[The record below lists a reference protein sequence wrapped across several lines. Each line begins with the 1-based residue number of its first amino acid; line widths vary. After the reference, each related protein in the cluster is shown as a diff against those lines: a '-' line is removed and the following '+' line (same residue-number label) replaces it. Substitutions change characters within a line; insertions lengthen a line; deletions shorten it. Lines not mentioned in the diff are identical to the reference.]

1 MTGDNIREGFL
12 RYFEEKGHKIMPSSS
27 LVPHGDPTLLLTS
40 AGMVQFKPYFLGE
53 KPPATRMASCQKCF
67 RVTDIDSVGD
77 TKHLTFFEMLGNF
90 SIGDY
95 FKEGAIDFAWEY
107 VIERLLLPKER
118 IWITVYQD
126 DDEAFEI
133 WNKKIGVPAE
143 RIVRC
148 GEKENFWGPAGDS
161 GPCGPC
167 SELHYDFGK
176 DAGCGRAD
184 CSPACSC
191 ERFSEIWNLVFVQYN
206 QDKSGKRTPLVK
218 GHIDTGMGL
227 ERVTVIKQNRK
238 SVYDTDLFTPLLDAI
253 SELSG
258 IKYGSDSSADNN
270 MRVVAEHGRATAFLI
285 ADGVLPG
292 NEKRSY
298 VVRRLMRR
306 AIFFGKK
313 LNASKS
319 FLAEVAKI
327 TIEKMKHEYPELGLK
342 KDFILKIIDTEE
354 ARFNETLTTGLEMLD
369 DEIIQS
375 LQDSIDLAQQ
385 AQKEFEKIEINP
397 ELYKASQEI
406 GNAIKNIQKALNTSV
421 TAEVFKDSID
431 KLKGIDEYMKNI
443 QIEPDVLNALNYIN
457 EKINNAT
464 KISGKKAFKLY
475 DTYGF
480 PVDLTQEVASKQGF
494 TVDMAGFEAEMEKQR
509 EKAKSA
515 NRFKKSLSLGMD
527 AEVINGCGAS
537 IFTGYEN
544 LAGKSV
550 ISGLLYKNKNVNEV
564 AEGQEAAVML
574 DKTPFYAEKGGQV
587 GDTGEI
593 NGFGGKFIIKD
604 TVQISDKIVAH
615 KGYVAQGVFKT
626 GDEVTAQ
633 VDIERRLDI
642 ARNHTATHLL
652 QYALRKVL
660 GEHVQQRGSLVSP
673 DRLRFDFSH
682 MSAMTDDEIEK
693 VQSIV
698 NYEIRRNHSV
708 CPVTMPYKQA
718 VKEGAIALF
727 DEKYGDEVRVLKI
740 GSPLISAELCGGT
753 HVSTTGEIG
762 FFRIIS
768 ESSIGGGI
776 RRIEA
781 VTGRGAEQAVKNDI
795 INLKNE
801 ILAVQAEL
809 DRERRQIVALQRG
822 QAKQQAD
829 ILLEKV
835 DMVNGI
841 KLLVSRIEA
850 ADNDMMRD
858 MADILRSKLGSGIVV
873 LGAVL
878 DDKPSFIVAVTPDL
892 VKKGYQ
898 AGKLVKHI
906 SSVAGGGGGG
916 KPDMAQ
922 GGGRDIDKLEE
933 AINSVKGIL

>member
-1 MTGDNIREGFL
+1 
-12 RYFEEKGHKIMPSSS
+12 MPSAS

-107 VIERLLLPKER
+107 VIERLQLPKER

-167 SELHYDFGK
+167 SELHYDFGE

-227 ERVTVIKQNRK
+227 ERVTVIKQNKK
-238 SVYDTDLFTPLLDAI
+238 SVYDTDLFAPLLDTI

-258 IKYGSDSSADNN
+258 IRYGSDNFSDNN
-270 MRVVAEHGRATAFLI
+270 MRVVAEHGRATTFLI

-292 NEKRSY
+292 NEKQSY
-298 VVRRLMRR
+298 VLRRLMRR
-306 AIFFGKK
+306 AVFFGEK
-313 LNASKS
+313 LVAGKS
-319 FLAEVAKI
+319 FLTEIAKV
-327 TIEKMKHEYPELGLK
+327 TIEKMKHEYPELGQK
-342 KDFILKIIDTEE
+342 KKFILKVIQEEE
-354 ARFNETLTTGLEMLD
+354 ARFRDTLKTGTQLLEGIM
-369 DEIIQS
+369 
-375 LQDSIDLAQQ
+375 
-385 AQKEFEKIEINP
+385 
-397 ELYKASQEI
+397 
-406 GNAIKNIQKALNTSV
+406 
-421 TAEVFKDSID
+421 AEVSV
-431 KLKGIDEYMKNI
+431 KGKKE
-443 QIEPDVLNALNYIN
+443 V
-457 EKINNAT
+457 
-464 KISGKKAFKLY
+464 SGKQAFKLY

-480 PVDLTQEVASKQGF
+480 PIDLTQEVAAKQGF
-494 TVDMAGFEAEMEKQR
+494 IVDMAGFEAEMEKQR

-527 AEVINGCGAS
+527 TEVINGCTAS

-544 LAGKSV
+544 LTGKSL
-550 ISGLLYKNKNVNEV
+550 ISGLLYENKNVTEV
-564 AEGQEAAVML
+564 AEGQEAAIIL

-587 GDTGEI
+587 GDTGVI
-593 NGFGGKFIIKD
+593 SGSDGKFIVKD
-604 TVQISDKIVAH
+604 TVQISDKIMAH
-615 KGYVAQGVFKT
+615 KGYVEQGVFKT
-626 GDEVTAQ
+626 GDEVTAE
-633 VDIERRLDI
+633 VDTERRLDI

-753 HVSTTGEIG
+753 HVSATGEIG
-762 FFRIIS
+762 FFQIVS

-781 VTGRGAEQAVKNDI
+781 VTGRGAEQAIKNDI

-801 ILAVQAEL
+801 ILAVQSEL
-809 DRERRQIVALQRG
+809 DRERRQIIALQRG
-822 QAKQQAD
+822 QAKQHAD
-829 ILLEKV
+829 SLLDKV
-835 DMVNGI
+835 ETVNGV

-873 LGAVL
+873 LGAVM

>member
-1 MTGDNIREGFL
+1 MTGDNIRESFL
-12 RYFEEKGHKIMPSSS
+12 RYFEEKGHKIMPSAS

-107 VIERLLLPKER
+107 VIERLQLPKER

-167 SELHYDFGK
+167 SELHYDFGE

-227 ERVTVIKQNRK
+227 ERVTVIKQNKK
-238 SVYDTDLFTPLLDAI
+238 SVYDTDLFAPLLDTI

-258 IKYGSDSSADNN
+258 IRYGSDNFSDNN
-270 MRVVAEHGRATAFLI
+270 MRVVAEHGRATTFLI

-292 NEKRSY
+292 NEKQSY
-298 VVRRLMRR
+298 VLRRLMRR
-306 AIFFGKK
+306 AVFFGEK
-313 LNASKS
+313 LVAGKS
-319 FLAEVAKI
+319 FLTEIAKV
-327 TIEKMKHEYPELGLK
+327 TIEKMKHEYPELGQK
-342 KDFILKIIDTEE
+342 KKFILKVIQEEE
-354 ARFNETLTTGLEMLD
+354 ARFRDTLKTGTQLLEGIM
-369 DEIIQS
+369 
-375 LQDSIDLAQQ
+375 
-385 AQKEFEKIEINP
+385 
-397 ELYKASQEI
+397 
-406 GNAIKNIQKALNTSV
+406 
-421 TAEVFKDSID
+421 AEVSV
-431 KLKGIDEYMKNI
+431 KGKKE
-443 QIEPDVLNALNYIN
+443 V
-457 EKINNAT
+457 
-464 KISGKKAFKLY
+464 SGKQAFKLY

-480 PVDLTQEVASKQGF
+480 PIDLTQEVAAKQGF

-527 AEVINGCGAS
+527 TEVINGCTAS

-544 LAGKSV
+544 LTGKSL
-550 ISGLLYKNKNVNEV
+550 ISGLLYENKNVTEV
-564 AEGQEAAVML
+564 AEGQEAAIIL

-587 GDTGEI
+587 GDTGVI
-593 NGFGGKFIIKD
+593 SGSDGKFIVKD
-604 TVQISDKIVAH
+604 TVQISDKIMAH
-615 KGYVAQGVFKT
+615 KGYVEQGVFKT
-626 GDEVTAQ
+626 GDEVTAE
-633 VDIERRLDI
+633 VDTERRLDI

-753 HVSTTGEIG
+753 HVSATGEIG
-762 FFRIIS
+762 FFQIVS

-781 VTGRGAEQAVKNDI
+781 VTGRGAEQAIKNDI

-801 ILAVQAEL
+801 ILAVHSEL
-809 DRERRQIVALQRG
+809 DRERRQIIALQRG
-822 QAKQQAD
+822 QAKQHAD
-829 ILLEKV
+829 SLLDKV
-835 DMVNGI
+835 ETVNGV

-873 LGAVL
+873 LGAVM

>member
-1 MTGDNIREGFL
+1 MSMTGDNIRESFL
-12 RYFEEKGHKIMPSSS
+12 RYFEEKGHKIMPSAS

-107 VIERLLLPKER
+107 VIERLQLPKER

-167 SELHYDFGK
+167 SELHYDFGE

-184 CSPACSC
+184 CSPACPC

-227 ERVTVIKQNRK
+227 ERVTVIKQNKK
-238 SVYDTDLFTPLLDAI
+238 SVYDTDLFAPLLDTI

-258 IKYGSDSSADNN
+258 IRYGSDNFSDNN
-270 MRVVAEHGRATAFLI
+270 MRVVAEHGRATTFLI

-292 NEKRSY
+292 NEKQSY
-298 VVRRLMRR
+298 VLRRLMRR
-306 AIFFGKK
+306 AVFFGEK
-313 LNASKS
+313 LVAGKS
-319 FLAEVAKI
+319 FLTEIAKV
-327 TIEKMKHEYPELGLK
+327 TIEKMKHEYPELGQK
-342 KDFILKIIDTEE
+342 KKFILKVIQEEE
-354 ARFNETLTTGLEMLD
+354 ARFRDTLKTGTQLLEGIM
-369 DEIIQS
+369 
-375 LQDSIDLAQQ
+375 
-385 AQKEFEKIEINP
+385 
-397 ELYKASQEI
+397 
-406 GNAIKNIQKALNTSV
+406 
-421 TAEVFKDSID
+421 AEVSV
-431 KLKGIDEYMKNI
+431 KGKKE
-443 QIEPDVLNALNYIN
+443 V
-457 EKINNAT
+457 
-464 KISGKKAFKLY
+464 SGKQAFKLY

-480 PVDLTQEVASKQGF
+480 PIDLTQEVAAKQGF

-527 AEVINGCGAS
+527 TEVINGCTAS

-544 LAGKSV
+544 LTGKSL
-550 ISGLLYKNKNVNEV
+550 ISGLLYENKNVTEV
-564 AEGQEAAVML
+564 AEGQEAAIIL

-587 GDTGEI
+587 GDTGVI
-593 NGFGGKFIIKD
+593 SGSDGKFIVKD
-604 TVQISDKIVAH
+604 TVQISDKIMAH
-615 KGYVAQGVFKT
+615 KGYVEQGVFKT
-626 GDEVTAQ
+626 GDEVTAE
-633 VDIERRLDI
+633 VDTERRLDI

-753 HVSTTGEIG
+753 HVSATGEIG
-762 FFRIIS
+762 FFQIVS

-781 VTGRGAEQAVKNDI
+781 VTGRGAEQAIKNDI

-801 ILAVQAEL
+801 ILAVQSEL
-809 DRERRQIVALQRG
+809 DRERRQIIALQRG
-822 QAKQQAD
+822 QAKQHAD
-829 ILLEKV
+829 SLLDKV
-835 DMVNGI
+835 ETVNGV

-873 LGAVL
+873 LGAVM

>member
-1 MTGDNIREGFL
+1 
-12 RYFEEKGHKIMPSSS
+12 MPSSS

-53 KPPATRMASCQKCF
+53 KPPATRMTSCQKCF

-107 VIERLLLPKER
+107 VTERLKLPKER
-118 IWITVYQD
+118 IWITVYKD

-167 SELHYDFGK
+167 SELHYDFGE
-176 DAGCGRAD
+176 DVGCRKAD
-184 CSPACSC
+184 CSPACTC

-206 QDKSGKRTPLVK
+206 QDKTGKRVPLVK

-227 ERVTVIKQNRK
+227 ERMTVIMQNRN
-238 SVYDTDLFTPLLDAI
+238 SVYETDLFTPLLDAI

-258 IKYGSDSSADNN
+258 IKYGSDSAIDNN
-270 MRVVAEHGRATAFLI
+270 MRVVAEHGRATTFLI

-292 NEKRSY
+292 NEKQSY
-298 VVRRLMRR
+298 VLRRLMRR
-306 AIFFGKK
+306 AVFFGEK
-313 LNASKS
+313 LVAGKS
-319 FLAEVAKI
+319 FLEEVAKV
-327 TIEKMKHEYPELGLK
+327 TIEKMKHEYPELGQK
-342 KDFILKIIDTEE
+342 KKFILKVIQEEE
-354 ARFNETLTTGLEMLD
+354 ARFRDTLKTGTQMLEGMMG
-369 DEIIQS
+369 
-375 LQDSIDLAQQ
+375 
-385 AQKEFEKIEINP
+385 
-397 ELYKASQEI
+397 ELSGE
-406 GNAIKNIQKALNTSV
+406 
-421 TAEVFKDSID
+421 
-431 KLKGIDEYMKNI
+431 
-443 QIEPDVLNALNYIN
+443 
-457 EKINNAT
+457 
-464 KISGKKAFKLY
+464 GKKEITGEQAFKLY
-475 DTYGF
+475 DTFGF

-515 NRFKKSLSLGMD
+515 NRFKKSLSLAAD
-527 AEVINGCGAS
+527 VEVINGYGTCV
-537 IFTGYEN
+537 FTGYEK
-544 LAGKSV
+544 LADKSV
-550 ISGLLYKNKNVNEV
+550 ISGLLAENRNVDEITK
-564 AEGQEAAVML
+564 GQEAAIML

-593 NGFGGKFIIKD
+593 VGSIGKFLVKD
-604 TVQISDKIVAH
+604 TVKISDKIVAH
-615 KGYVAQGVFKT
+615 KGYVVQGFFKA
-626 GDEVTAQ
+626 GEEVIAE
-633 VDIERRLDI
+633 VDVERRLDI

-660 GEHVQQRGSLVSP
+660 GEHVQQRGSLVTP

-682 MSAMTDDEIEK
+682 MSAMTEEEIEK

-698 NYEIRRNHSV
+698 NIEIRRNHCV

-740 GSPLISAELCGGT
+740 GNPLISAELCGGT
-753 HVSTTGEIG
+753 HVSATGEIG
-762 FFRIIS
+762 FFQIVS

-781 VTGRGAEQAVKNDI
+781 VTGRGAEQAVKSNI
-795 INLKNE
+795 INFKNE
-801 ILAVQAEL
+801 IVAVQSEL
-809 DRERRQIVALQRG
+809 DKERRQVAALQRG

-829 ILLEKV
+829 SLLDKV
-835 DMVNGI
+835 ETVNEV

-850 ADNDMMRD
+850 TDVDMMRD
-858 MADILRSKLGSGIVV
+858 MADALRAKLGSGIVV
-873 LGAVL
+873 LGAVFE
-878 DDKPSFIVAVTPDL
+878 DKPSFIVAVTPDL

-922 GGGRDIDKLEE
+922 GGGRDIDKLDE

>member
-1 MTGDNIREGFL
+1 
-12 RYFEEKGHKIMPSSS
+12 MPSSS

-107 VIERLLLPKER
+107 VIERLQLPKER

-167 SELHYDFGK
+167 SELHYDFGE

-227 ERVTVIKQNRK
+227 ERVTVIKQNKK
-238 SVYDTDLFTPLLDAI
+238 SVYDTDLFAPLLDTI

-258 IKYGSDSSADNN
+258 IRYGSDNFSDNN
-270 MRVVAEHGRATAFLI
+270 MRVVAEHGRATTFLI

-292 NEKRSY
+292 NEKQSY
-298 VVRRLMRR
+298 VLRRLMRR
-306 AIFFGKK
+306 AVFFGEK
-313 LNASKS
+313 LVAGKS
-319 FLAEVAKI
+319 FLTEIAKV
-327 TIEKMKHEYPELGLK
+327 TIEKMKHEYPELGQK
-342 KDFILKIIDTEE
+342 KKFILKVIQEEE
-354 ARFNETLTTGLEMLD
+354 ARFRDTLKTGTQLLEGIM
-369 DEIIQS
+369 
-375 LQDSIDLAQQ
+375 
-385 AQKEFEKIEINP
+385 
-397 ELYKASQEI
+397 
-406 GNAIKNIQKALNTSV
+406 
-421 TAEVFKDSID
+421 AEVSV
-431 KLKGIDEYMKNI
+431 KGKKE
-443 QIEPDVLNALNYIN
+443 V
-457 EKINNAT
+457 
-464 KISGKKAFKLY
+464 SGKQAFKLY

-527 AEVINGCGAS
+527 TEVINGCTAS

-544 LAGKSV
+544 LTGKSL
-550 ISGLLYKNKNVNEV
+550 ISGLLYENKNVTEV
-564 AEGQEAAVML
+564 AEGQEAAIIL

-587 GDTGEI
+587 GDTGVI
-593 NGFGGKFIIKD
+593 SGSDGKFIVKD
-604 TVQISDKIVAH
+604 TVQISDKIMAH
-615 KGYVAQGVFKT
+615 KGYVEQGVFKT
-626 GDEVTAQ
+626 GDEVTAE
-633 VDIERRLDI
+633 VDTERRMDI

-753 HVSTTGEIG
+753 HVSATGEIG
-762 FFRIIS
+762 FFQIVS

-781 VTGRGAEQAVKNDI
+781 VTGRGAEQAIKNDI

-801 ILAVQAEL
+801 ILAVHSEL
-809 DRERRQIVALQRG
+809 DRERRQIIALQRG
-822 QAKQQAD
+822 QAKQHAD
-829 ILLEKV
+829 SLLDKV
-835 DMVNGI
+835 ETVNGI

-873 LGAVL
+873 LGAVM

>member
-1 MTGDNIREGFL
+1 
-12 RYFEEKGHKIMPSSS
+12 MPSSS

-53 KPPATRMASCQKCF
+53 KPPATRMTSCQKCF

-95 FKEGAIDFAWEY
+95 FKEGAIEFAWEY
-107 VIERLLLPKER
+107 VIERLKLPKER
-118 IWITVYQD
+118 IWITVFRD

-176 DAGCGRAD
+176 DVGCRKAS

-191 ERFSEIWNLVFVQYN
+191 ERFSEIWNLVFVQFN
-206 QDKSGKRTPLVK
+206 QDKTGKRTPLLK

-227 ERVTVIKQNRK
+227 ERITVIMQKKN
-238 SVYDTDLFTPLLDAI
+238 SVYETDLFTPILEAI
-253 SELSG
+253 SRLSG
-258 IKYGSDSSADNN
+258 IKYGSDSNLDNN
-270 MRVVAEHGRATAFLI
+270 MRVVAEHGRATTFLI

-292 NEKRSY
+292 NEKQSY
-298 VVRRLMRR
+298 VLRRLMRR
-306 AIFFGKK
+306 AIFFGEK
-313 LNASKS
+313 LIAGRS
-319 FLAEVAKI
+319 FLAEVARI
-327 TIEKMKHEYPELGLK
+327 TIEKMKHEYPELGQK
-342 KDFILKIIDTEE
+342 KDFILKVIQEEE
-354 ARFNETLTTGLEMLD
+354 ARFRDTLKTGTQMLEGIMAD
-369 DEIIQS
+369 IS
-375 LQDSIDLAQQ
+375 ASGT
-385 AQKEFEKIEINP
+385 KE
-397 ELYKASQEI
+397 
-406 GNAIKNIQKALNTSV
+406 
-421 TAEVFKDSID
+421 
-431 KLKGIDEYMKNI
+431 
-443 QIEPDVLNALNYIN
+443 
-457 EKINNAT
+457 
-464 KISGKKAFKLY
+464 ISGKQAFMLY

-480 PVDLTQEVASKQGF
+480 PVDLTQEVAFRQGF
-494 TVDMAGFEAEMEKQR
+494 TVDMSGFEAEMEKQR

-515 NRFKKSLSLGMD
+515 NRFKKSLALAAD
-527 AEVINGCGAS
+527 VEVINGCGS
-537 IFTGYEN
+537 CVFTGYETMS
-544 LAGKSV
+544 GKAV
-550 ISGLLYKNKNVNEV
+550 ITGLLSENKNVTEIT
-564 AEGQEAAVML
+564 EGQEAAIVL

-593 NGFGGKFIIKD
+593 VGSIGKFLVKD
-604 TVQISDKIVAH
+604 TVKISDKIVAH
-615 KGYVAQGVFKT
+615 KGYVVQGVFKA
-626 GDEVTAQ
+626 GDEVIAE
-633 VDIERRLDI
+633 VDVERRMDI

-660 GEHVQQRGSLVSP
+660 GEHVQQRGSLVTP

-682 MSAMTDDEIEK
+682 MSAMTEDEIEK

-698 NYEIRRNHSV
+698 NYEIRRNHGVS
-708 CPVTMPYKQA
+708 PVTMPYKQA

-740 GSPLISAELCGGT
+740 GNPLISAELCGGT
-753 HVSTTGEIG
+753 HVSATGEIG
-762 FFRIIS
+762 FFQIVT

-781 VTGRGAEQAVKNDI
+781 VTGRGAEQAVKNNV

-801 ILAVQAEL
+801 LSALQTEL
-809 DRERRQIVALQRG
+809 DRERRQVVALQRG

-829 ILLEKV
+829 ALLGRVET
-835 DMVNGI
+835 VNGV
-841 KLLVSRIEA
+841 KLLVSTIDA
-850 ADNDMMRD
+850 SDIDMMRD
-858 MADILRSKLGSGIVV
+858 MADTLRAKLGSGIVV
-873 LGAVL
+873 LGAVM
-878 DDKPSFIVAVTPDL
+878 DDKPAFIVAVTPDL
-892 VKKGYQ
+892 VKKGYH

-922 GGGRDIDKLEE
+922 GGGRDIAKLEE

>member
-1 MTGDNIREGFL
+1 MSMTGDNIRESFL
-12 RYFEEKGHKIMPSSS
+12 RYFEEKGHKIMPSAS

-107 VIERLLLPKER
+107 VIERLQLPKER

-167 SELHYDFGK
+167 SELHYDFGE

-227 ERVTVIKQNRK
+227 ERVTVIKQNKK
-238 SVYDTDLFTPLLDAI
+238 SVYDTDLFAPLLDTI

-258 IKYGSDSSADNN
+258 IRYGSDNFSDNN
-270 MRVVAEHGRATAFLI
+270 MRVVAEHGRATTFLI

-292 NEKRSY
+292 NEKQSY
-298 VVRRLMRR
+298 VLRRLMRR
-306 AIFFGKK
+306 AVFFGEK
-313 LNASKS
+313 LVAGKS
-319 FLAEVAKI
+319 FLTEIAKV
-327 TIEKMKHEYPELGLK
+327 TIEKMKHEYPELGQK
-342 KDFILKIIDTEE
+342 KKFILKVIQEEE
-354 ARFNETLTTGLEMLD
+354 ARFRDTLKTGTQLLEGIM
-369 DEIIQS
+369 
-375 LQDSIDLAQQ
+375 
-385 AQKEFEKIEINP
+385 
-397 ELYKASQEI
+397 
-406 GNAIKNIQKALNTSV
+406 
-421 TAEVFKDSID
+421 AEVSV
-431 KLKGIDEYMKNI
+431 KGKKE
-443 QIEPDVLNALNYIN
+443 V
-457 EKINNAT
+457 
-464 KISGKKAFKLY
+464 SGKQAFKLY

-527 AEVINGCGAS
+527 TEVINGCTAS

-544 LAGKSV
+544 LTGKSL
-550 ISGLLYKNKNVNEV
+550 ISGLLYENKNVTEV
-564 AEGQEAAVML
+564 AEGQEAAIIL

-587 GDTGEI
+587 GDTGVI
-593 NGFGGKFIIKD
+593 SGSDGKFIVKD
-604 TVQISDKIVAH
+604 TVQISDKIMAH
-615 KGYVAQGVFKT
+615 KGYVEQGVFKT
-626 GDEVTAQ
+626 GDEVTAE
-633 VDIERRLDI
+633 VDTERRLDI

-753 HVSTTGEIG
+753 HVSATGEIG
-762 FFRIIS
+762 FFQIVS

-781 VTGRGAEQAVKNDI
+781 VTGRGAEQAIKNDI

-801 ILAVQAEL
+801 ILAVHSEL
-809 DRERRQIVALQRG
+809 DRERRQIIALQRG
-822 QAKQQAD
+822 QAKQHAD
-829 ILLEKV
+829 SLLDKV
-835 DMVNGI
+835 ETVNGV

-873 LGAVL
+873 LGAVM

>member
-1 MTGDNIREGFL
+1 MSMTGDNIRESFL

-53 KPPATRMASCQKCF
+53 KPPATRMTSCQKCF

-107 VIERLLLPKER
+107 VIERLQLPKER
-118 IWITVYQD
+118 IWITVFRD

-133 WNKKIGVPAE
+133 WNKKIGVPTE

-176 DAGCGRAD
+176 DIGCRKAD

-191 ERFSEIWNLVFVQYN
+191 ERFCEIWNLVFVQYN
-206 QDKSGKRTPLVK
+206 QDKSGKRTPLTK

-227 ERVTVIKQNRK
+227 ERMTVIMQNRN
-238 SVYDTDLFTPLLDAI
+238 SVYETDLFTPLLDAI
-253 SELSG
+253 SALSG
-258 IKYGSDSSADNN
+258 IEYGSDSAIDNN
-270 MRVVAEHGRATAFLI
+270 IRVVAEHGRATTFLI

-292 NEKRSY
+292 NEKQSY
-298 VVRRLMRR
+298 VLRRLMRR
-306 AIFFGKK
+306 AIFFGEK
-313 LNASKS
+313 LVAGKS
-319 FLAEVAKI
+319 FLTEIAKV
-327 TIEKMKHEYPELGLK
+327 TIERMKHEYPELGHK
-342 KDFILKIIDTEE
+342 KDFILKVIQEEE
-354 ARFNETLTTGLEMLD
+354 ARFRDTLKTGTQLLEGIMS
-369 DEIIQS
+369 EIS
-375 LQDSIDLAQQ
+375 EKGE
-385 AQKEFEKIEINP
+385 KE
-397 ELYKASQEI
+397 
-406 GNAIKNIQKALNTSV
+406 
-421 TAEVFKDSID
+421 
-431 KLKGIDEYMKNI
+431 
-443 QIEPDVLNALNYIN
+443 
-457 EKINNAT
+457 
-464 KISGKKAFKLY
+464 ISGEQAFKLY

-480 PVDLTQEVASKQGF
+480 PVDLTQEVASKKGF
-494 TVDMAGFEAEMEKQR
+494 MVDMTGFEAEMEKQR
-509 EKAKSA
+509 ERAKASQK
-515 NRFKKSLSLGMD
+515 FKKSLSLAAD
-527 AEVINGCGAS
+527 VEVINGCGTCV
-537 IFTGYEN
+537 FTGYEN
-544 LAGKSV
+544 LSDKSV
-550 ISGLLYKNKNVNEV
+550 ISGLLCDNKNVNEIT
-564 AEGQEAAVML
+564 EGQEAAIML

-593 NGFGGKFIIKD
+593 IGSGGRFIVKD
-604 TVQISDKIVAH
+604 TVKISDKIVAH
-615 KGYVAQGVFKT
+615 KGYVVQGVFKT
-626 GDEVTAQ
+626 GDEVTAE

-652 QYALRKVL
+652 QYALRNVL
-660 GEHVQQRGSLVSP
+660 GEHVQQRGSLVAP

-682 MSAMTDDEIEK
+682 MSAMTEDEIEK

-698 NYEIRRNHSV
+698 NYEIRRNHAV
-708 CPVTMPYKQA
+708 HPDIMPYKQA
-718 VKEGAIALF
+718 VKDGAIALF

-740 GSPLISAELCGGT
+740 GSPLISSELCGGT
-753 HVSTTGEIG
+753 HVSATGEIG
-762 FFRIIS
+762 FFQIIS

-781 VTGRGAEQAVKNDI
+781 VSGRGAEQAVKNNI

-801 ILAVQAEL
+801 IMTVQAEL
-809 DRERRQIVALQRG
+809 DRERRQVASLQRG
-822 QAKQQAD
+822 QTKQQAD
-829 ILLEKV
+829 SLLGKV
-835 DMVNGI
+835 EIVKDI
-841 KLLVSRIEA
+841 QLLVSRIEA
-850 ADNDMMRD
+850 SDIDMMRD
-858 MADILRSKLGSGIVV
+858 MADMLRAKLGSGIVV
-873 LGAVL
+873 LGAVFE
-878 DDKPSFIVAVTPDL
+878 DKPSFIVAVTPDL

-898 AGKLVKHI
+898 AGRLVKHI

>member
-1 MTGDNIREGFL
+1 MSMTGDNIRESFL
-12 RYFEEKGHKIMPSSS
+12 RYFEEKGHKIMPSAS

-107 VIERLLLPKER
+107 VIERLQLPKER

-167 SELHYDFGK
+167 SELHYDFGE

-227 ERVTVIKQNRK
+227 ERVTVIKQNKK
-238 SVYDTDLFTPLLDAI
+238 SVYDTDLFAPLLDTI

-258 IKYGSDSSADNN
+258 IRYGSDNFSDNN
-270 MRVVAEHGRATAFLI
+270 MRVVAEHGRATTFLI

-292 NEKRSY
+292 NEKQSY
-298 VVRRLMRR
+298 VLRRLMRR
-306 AIFFGKK
+306 AVFFGEK
-313 LNASKS
+313 LVAGKS
-319 FLAEVAKI
+319 FLTEIAKV
-327 TIEKMKHEYPELGLK
+327 TIEKMKHEYPELGQK
-342 KDFILKIIDTEE
+342 KKFILKVIQEEE
-354 ARFNETLTTGLEMLD
+354 ARFRDTLKTGTQLLEGIM
-369 DEIIQS
+369 
-375 LQDSIDLAQQ
+375 
-385 AQKEFEKIEINP
+385 
-397 ELYKASQEI
+397 
-406 GNAIKNIQKALNTSV
+406 
-421 TAEVFKDSID
+421 AEVSV
-431 KLKGIDEYMKNI
+431 KGKKE
-443 QIEPDVLNALNYIN
+443 V
-457 EKINNAT
+457 
-464 KISGKKAFKLY
+464 SGKQAFKLY

-480 PVDLTQEVASKQGF
+480 PIDLTQEVAAKQGF

-527 AEVINGCGAS
+527 TEVINGCTAS

-544 LAGKSV
+544 LTGKSL
-550 ISGLLYKNKNVNEV
+550 ISGLLYENKNVTEV
-564 AEGQEAAVML
+564 AEGQEAAIIL

-587 GDTGEI
+587 GDTGVI
-593 NGFGGKFIIKD
+593 SGSDGKFIVKD
-604 TVQISDKIVAH
+604 TVQISDKIMAH
-615 KGYVAQGVFKT
+615 KGYVEQGVFKT
-626 GDEVTAQ
+626 GDEVTAE
-633 VDIERRLDI
+633 VDTERRLDI

-753 HVSTTGEIG
+753 HVSATGEIG
-762 FFRIIS
+762 FFRIVS

-781 VTGRGAEQAVKNDI
+781 VTGRGAEQAIKNDI

-801 ILAVQAEL
+801 ILAVQSEL
-809 DRERRQIVALQRG
+809 DRERRQIIALQRG
-822 QAKQQAD
+822 QAKQHAD
-829 ILLEKV
+829 SLLDKV
-835 DMVNGI
+835 ETVNGI

-873 LGAVL
+873 LGAVM

>member
-1 MTGDNIREGFL
+1 MSMTGDNIRESFL

-53 KPPATRMASCQKCF
+53 KPPATRMTSCQKCF

-95 FKEGAIDFAWEY
+95 FKQGAIEFAWEY
-107 VIERLLLPKER
+107 VIDRLKLPKER
-118 IWITVYQD
+118 IWITVFRD

-176 DAGCGRAD
+176 DVGCRKAD

-206 QDKSGKRTPLVK
+206 QDKSGKRTPLAK

-227 ERVTVIKQNRK
+227 ERMTVIMQNK
-238 SVYDTDLFTPLLDAI
+238 NSVYETDLFTPLLDVVSKIA
-253 SELSG
+253 G
-258 IKYGSDSSADNN
+258 TKYGSDSAMDNN
-270 MRVVAEHGRATAFLI
+270 IRVVAEHGRATTFLI
-285 ADGVLPG
+285 SDGVLPG
-292 NEKRSY
+292 NEKQSY
-298 VVRRLMRR
+298 VLRRLMRR
-306 AIFFGKK
+306 AIFFGERMV
-313 LNASKS
+313 AGKS
-319 FLAEVAKI
+319 FLTEVAKV
-327 TIEKMKHEYPELGLK
+327 TIERMKHEYPELGQK
-342 KDFILKIIDTEE
+342 KDFILKVIQEEE
-354 ARFNETLTTGLEMLD
+354 ARFRDTLKTGTQLVEGIM
-369 DEIIQS
+369 
-375 LQDSIDLAQQ
+375 
-385 AQKEFEKIEINP
+385 
-397 ELYKASQEI
+397 
-406 GNAIKNIQKALNTSV
+406 
-421 TAEVFKDSID
+421 AEVSG
-431 KLKGIDEYMKNI
+431 KGKKE
-443 QIEPDVLNALNYIN
+443 
-457 EKINNAT
+457 
-464 KISGKKAFKLY
+464 ISGEQAFKLY
-475 DTYGF
+475 DTFGF
-480 PVDLTQEVASKQGF
+480 PVDLTQEIARRQGF
-494 TVDMAGFEAEMEKQR
+494 TVDMAGFESEMEKQR
-509 EKAKSA
+509 ERAKSSH
-515 NRFKKSLSLGMD
+515 RFKKSLSLAAD
-527 AEVINGCGAS
+527 VEVINGCAAS
-537 IFTGYEN
+537 VFTGYDN
-544 LAGKSV
+544 LTGKSV
-550 ISGLLYKNKNVNEV
+550 ITGLLCENKNVGEIS
-564 AEGQEAAVML
+564 EGQEAGIML
-574 DKTPFYAEKGGQV
+574 DKTPFYAEMGGQV

-593 NGFGGKFIIKD
+593 NTAKGKFIVKD
-604 TVQISDKIVAH
+604 TVKISDKIVAH
-615 KGYVAQGVFKT
+615 KGYVAQGVFKS
-626 GDEVTAQ
+626 GDEVTAE

-642 ARNHTATHLL
+642 ERNHTATHLL

-660 GEHVQQRGSLVSP
+660 GEHVQQRGSLVAP

-682 MSAMTDDEIEK
+682 LSAMAEEEIEK
-693 VQSIV
+693 VQTIV
-698 NYEIRRNHSV
+698 NSEIRHNHAV
-708 CPVTMPYKQA
+708 RPDIMPYKQA
-718 VKEGAIALF
+718 VKEGATALF

-753 HVSTTGEIG
+753 HVSATGEIG
-762 FFRIIS
+762 YFQIIS

-781 VTGRGAEQAVKNDI
+781 VTGRGAEQTIKDNIVS
-795 INLKNE
+795 LKNE
-801 ILAVQAEL
+801 ILSVQSEL
-809 DRERRQIVALQRG
+809 DKERRRIIALQRG

-829 ILLEKV
+829 ALLGSVETI
-835 DMVNGI
+835 NGV
-841 KLLVSRIEA
+841 KLLISRIEA
-850 ADNDMMRD
+850 TDNDIMRD
-858 MADILRSKLGSGIVV
+858 MADNLRGKLGSGIVV
-873 LGAVL
+873 LGAVM

-922 GGGRDIDKLEE
+922 GGGRDINKLEE
-933 AINSVKGIL
+933 AIKSVRGIL

>member
-1 MTGDNIREGFL
+1 MTGDNIRESFL

-53 KPPATRMASCQKCF
+53 KPPATRMTSCQKCF

-95 FKEGAIDFAWEY
+95 FKQGAIEFAWEY
-107 VIERLLLPKER
+107 VIDRLKLPKER
-118 IWITVYQD
+118 IWITVFRD

-176 DAGCGRAD
+176 DVGCRKAD

-206 QDKSGKRTPLVK
+206 QDKSGKRTPLAK

-227 ERVTVIKQNRK
+227 ERMTVIMQNK
-238 SVYDTDLFTPLLDAI
+238 NSVYETDLFTPLLDVVSKIA
-253 SELSG
+253 G
-258 IKYGSDSSADNN
+258 TKYGSDSAMDNN
-270 MRVVAEHGRATAFLI
+270 IRVVAEHGRATTFLI
-285 ADGVLPG
+285 SDGVLPG
-292 NEKRSY
+292 NEKQSY
-298 VVRRLMRR
+298 VLRRLMRR
-306 AIFFGKK
+306 AIFFGERMV
-313 LNASKS
+313 AGKS
-319 FLAEVAKI
+319 FLTEVAKV
-327 TIEKMKHEYPELGLK
+327 TIERMKHEYPELGQK
-342 KDFILKIIDTEE
+342 KDFILKVIQEEE
-354 ARFNETLTTGLEMLD
+354 ARFRDTLKTGTQLVEGIM
-369 DEIIQS
+369 
-375 LQDSIDLAQQ
+375 
-385 AQKEFEKIEINP
+385 
-397 ELYKASQEI
+397 
-406 GNAIKNIQKALNTSV
+406 
-421 TAEVFKDSID
+421 AEVSG
-431 KLKGIDEYMKNI
+431 KGKKE
-443 QIEPDVLNALNYIN
+443 
-457 EKINNAT
+457 
-464 KISGKKAFKLY
+464 ISGEQAFKLY
-475 DTYGF
+475 DTFGF
-480 PVDLTQEVASKQGF
+480 PVDLTQEIARRQGF
-494 TVDMAGFEAEMEKQR
+494 TVDMAGFESEMEKQR
-509 EKAKSA
+509 ERAKSSH
-515 NRFKKSLSLGMD
+515 RFKKSLSLAAD
-527 AEVINGCGAS
+527 VEVINGCAAS
-537 IFTGYEN
+537 VFTGYDN
-544 LAGKSV
+544 LTGKSV
-550 ISGLLYKNKNVNEV
+550 ITGLLCENKNVGEIS
-564 AEGQEAAVML
+564 EGQEAGIML
-574 DKTPFYAEKGGQV
+574 DKTPFYAEMGGQV

-593 NGFGGKFIIKD
+593 NTAKGKFIVKD
-604 TVQISDKIVAH
+604 TVKISDKIVAH
-615 KGYVAQGVFKT
+615 KGYVAQGVFKS
-626 GDEVTAQ
+626 GDEVTAE

-642 ARNHTATHLL
+642 ERNHTATHLL

-660 GEHVQQRGSLVSP
+660 GEHVQQRGSLVAP

-682 MSAMTDDEIEK
+682 LSAMAEEEIEK
-693 VQSIV
+693 VQTIV
-698 NYEIRRNHSV
+698 NSEIRHNHAV
-708 CPVTMPYKQA
+708 RPDIMPYKQA
-718 VKEGAIALF
+718 VKEGATALF

-753 HVSTTGEIG
+753 HVSATGEIG
-762 FFRIIS
+762 YFQIIS

-781 VTGRGAEQAVKNDI
+781 VTGRGAEQTIKDNIVS
-795 INLKNE
+795 LKNE
-801 ILAVQAEL
+801 ILSVQSEL
-809 DRERRQIVALQRG
+809 DKERRRIIALQRG

-829 ILLEKV
+829 ALLGSVETI
-835 DMVNGI
+835 NGV
-841 KLLVSRIEA
+841 KLLISRIEA
-850 ADNDMMRD
+850 TDNDIMRD
-858 MADILRSKLGSGIVV
+858 MADNLRGKLGSGIVV
-873 LGAVL
+873 LGAVM

-922 GGGRDIDKLEE
+922 GGGRDINKLEE
-933 AINSVKGIL
+933 AIKSVRGIL

>member
-1 MTGDNIREGFL
+1 MSMTGDNIRESFL
-12 RYFEEKGHKIMPSSS
+12 RYFEEKGHKIMPSAS

-95 FKEGAIDFAWEY
+95 FKEGAIGFAWEY
-107 VIERLLLPKER
+107 VIERLQFPKER

-167 SELHYDFGK
+167 SELHYDFGE

-227 ERVTVIKQNRK
+227 ERVTVIKQNKK
-238 SVYDTDLFTPLLDAI
+238 SVYDTDLFAPLLDTI

-258 IKYGSDSSADNN
+258 IRYGSDNFSDNN
-270 MRVVAEHGRATAFLI
+270 MRVVAEHGRATTFLI

-292 NEKRSY
+292 NEKQSY
-298 VVRRLMRR
+298 VLRRLMRR
-306 AIFFGKK
+306 AVFFGEK
-313 LNASKS
+313 LVAGKS
-319 FLAEVAKI
+319 FLTEIAKV
-327 TIEKMKHEYPELGLK
+327 TIEKMKHEYPELGQK
-342 KDFILKIIDTEE
+342 KKFILKVIQEEE
-354 ARFNETLTTGLEMLD
+354 ARFRDTLKTGTQLLEGIM
-369 DEIIQS
+369 
-375 LQDSIDLAQQ
+375 
-385 AQKEFEKIEINP
+385 
-397 ELYKASQEI
+397 
-406 GNAIKNIQKALNTSV
+406 
-421 TAEVFKDSID
+421 AEVSV
-431 KLKGIDEYMKNI
+431 KGKKE
-443 QIEPDVLNALNYIN
+443 V
-457 EKINNAT
+457 
-464 KISGKKAFKLY
+464 SGKQAFKLY

-480 PVDLTQEVASKQGF
+480 PIDLTQEVAAKQGF

-527 AEVINGCGAS
+527 TEIINGCDAS

-544 LAGKSV
+544 LTGKSW
-550 ISGLLYKNKNVNEV
+550 ISGLLYENKNVTEV
-564 AEGQEAAVML
+564 AEGQEAAIIL

-587 GDTGEI
+587 GDTGVI
-593 NGFGGKFIIKD
+593 SGSNGKFIVKD
-604 TVQISDKIVAH
+604 TVQITDKVVAH
-615 KGYVAQGVFKT
+615 KGYVELGVFKT
-626 GDEVTAQ
+626 GDEVTAE
-633 VDIERRLDI
+633 VDTERRMDI

-753 HVSTTGEIG
+753 HVSATGEIG
-762 FFRIIS
+762 FFRIVS

-781 VTGRGAEQAVKNDI
+781 VTGRGAEQAIKNDI

-801 ILAVQAEL
+801 ILAVQSEL
-809 DRERRQIVALQRG
+809 DRERRQIIALPRQ
-822 QAKQQAD
+822 
-829 ILLEKV
+829 
-835 DMVNGI
+835 
-841 KLLVSRIEA
+841 
-850 ADNDMMRD
+850 
-858 MADILRSKLGSGIVV
+858 
-873 LGAVL
+873 
-878 DDKPSFIVAVTPDL
+878 
-892 VKKGYQ
+892 
-898 AGKLVKHI
+898 
-906 SSVAGGGGGG
+906 SS
-916 KPDMAQ
+916 MLI
-922 GGGRDIDKLEE
+922 RCSI
-933 AINSVKGIL
+933 

>member
-1 MTGDNIREGFL
+1 MSMTGDNIRESFL
-12 RYFEEKGHKIMPSSS
+12 RYFEEKGHKIMPSAS

-107 VIERLLLPKER
+107 VIERLQLPKER

-167 SELHYDFGK
+167 SELHYDFGE

-227 ERVTVIKQNRK
+227 ERVTVIKQNKK
-238 SVYDTDLFTPLLDAI
+238 SVYDTDLFAPLLDTI

-258 IKYGSDSSADNN
+258 IRYGSDNFSDNN
-270 MRVVAEHGRATAFLI
+270 MRVVAEHGRATTFLI

-292 NEKRSY
+292 NEKQSY
-298 VVRRLMRR
+298 VLRRLMRR
-306 AIFFGKK
+306 AVFFGEK
-313 LNASKS
+313 LVAGKS
-319 FLAEVAKI
+319 FLTEIAKV
-327 TIEKMKHEYPELGLK
+327 TIEKMKHEYPELGQK
-342 KDFILKIIDTEE
+342 KKFILKVIQEEE
-354 ARFNETLTTGLEMLD
+354 ARFRDTLKTGTQLLEGIM
-369 DEIIQS
+369 
-375 LQDSIDLAQQ
+375 
-385 AQKEFEKIEINP
+385 
-397 ELYKASQEI
+397 
-406 GNAIKNIQKALNTSV
+406 
-421 TAEVFKDSID
+421 AEVSV
-431 KLKGIDEYMKNI
+431 KGKKE
-443 QIEPDVLNALNYIN
+443 V
-457 EKINNAT
+457 
-464 KISGKKAFKLY
+464 SGKQAFKLY

-480 PVDLTQEVASKQGF
+480 PIDLTQEVAAKQGF

-527 AEVINGCGAS
+527 TEVINGCTAS

-544 LAGKSV
+544 LTGKSL
-550 ISGLLYKNKNVNEV
+550 ISGLLYENKNVTEV
-564 AEGQEAAVML
+564 AEGQEAAIIL

-587 GDTGEI
+587 GDTGVI
-593 NGFGGKFIIKD
+593 SGSDGKFIVKD
-604 TVQISDKIVAH
+604 TVQISDKIMAH
-615 KGYVAQGVFKT
+615 KGYVEQGVFKT
-626 GDEVTAQ
+626 GDEVTAE
-633 VDIERRLDI
+633 VDTERRLDI

-753 HVSTTGEIG
+753 HVSATGEIG
-762 FFRIIS
+762 FFQIVS

-781 VTGRGAEQAVKNDI
+781 VTGRGAEQAIKNDI

-801 ILAVQAEL
+801 ILAVQSEL
-809 DRERRQIVALQRG
+809 DRERRQIIALQRG
-822 QAKQQAD
+822 QAKQHAD
-829 ILLEKV
+829 SLLDKV
-835 DMVNGI
+835 ETVNGV

-873 LGAVL
+873 LGAVM

>member
-1 MTGDNIREGFL
+1 MTGDNIRESFL
-12 RYFEEKGHKIMPSSS
+12 RYFEEKGHKIMPSAS

-53 KPPATRMASCQKCF
+53 KPPATRMASCQRCF

-107 VIERLLLPKER
+107 VIERLQLPKER

-126 DDEAFEI
+126 DDEAFDI
-133 WNKKIGVPAE
+133 WNKKIGVPTE

-167 SELHYDFGK
+167 SELHYDFGE

-206 QDKSGKRTPLVK
+206 QDKSGKRTPLAK

-227 ERVTVIKQNRK
+227 ERMTVIMQNK
-238 SVYDTDLFTPLLDAI
+238 NSVYETDLFTPLLDVVSKIA
-253 SELSG
+253 EV
-258 IKYGSDSSADNN
+258 KYGSDEILDNN
-270 MRVVAEHGRATAFLI
+270 MRVIAEHGRAVTFLI

-292 NEKRSY
+292 NEKQSY
-298 VVRRLMRR
+298 VLRRLMRR
-306 AIFFGKK
+306 AVFFGEK
-313 LNASKS
+313 LVSGKS
-319 FLAEVAKI
+319 FLEEVAKV
-327 TIEKMKHEYPELGLK
+327 TIEKMKHEYPELGQK
-342 KDFILKIIDTEE
+342 KKFILKVIQEEE
-354 ARFNETLTTGLEMLD
+354 ARFRDTLKIGTQLLEGIM
-369 DEIIQS
+369 
-375 LQDSIDLAQQ
+375 
-385 AQKEFEKIEINP
+385 
-397 ELYKASQEI
+397 
-406 GNAIKNIQKALNTSV
+406 
-421 TAEVFKDSID
+421 AEVFV
-431 KLKGIDEYMKNI
+431 E
-443 QIEPDVLNALNYIN
+443 
-457 EKINNAT
+457 
-464 KISGKKAFKLY
+464 GKKEVSGEQAFKLY

-480 PVDLTQEVASKQGF
+480 PVDLTQEVAAKQGF

-509 EKAKSA
+509 EKAKAA
-515 NRFKKSLSLGMD
+515 NRFKKSLSLAAD
-527 AEVINGCGAS
+527 VEVINGCGTCV
-537 IFTGYEN
+537 FTGYEN
-544 LAGKSV
+544 LADKSV
-550 ISGLLYKNKNVNEV
+550 ITGLLSDNKNVNEIV
-564 AEGQEAAVML
+564 EGQEAAIML

-587 GDTGEI
+587 GDTGVI
-593 NGFGGKFIIKD
+593 SGSNGKFIVKD
-604 TVQISDKIVAH
+604 TVQITDKVVAH
-615 KGYVAQGVFKT
+615 KGYVEWGVFKT
-626 GDEVTAQ
+626 GDEVTAE
-633 VDIERRLDI
+633 VDIERRMDI

-660 GEHVQQRGSLVSP
+660 GEHVQQRGSLVTP
-673 DRLRFDFSH
+673 GRLRFDFSH
-682 MSAMTDDEIEK
+682 MSAMTEEEIEK
-693 VQSIV
+693 VQTIV

-727 DEKYGDEVRVLKI
+727 DEKYGDQVRVLKI
-740 GSPLISAELCGGT
+740 GEPQISAELCGGT
-753 HVSTTGEIG
+753 HVSATGEIG
-762 FFRIIS
+762 YFQIIS

-781 VTGRGAEQAVKNDI
+781 VSGRGAEQAIKDNI
-795 INLKNE
+795 INLNKE
-801 ILAVQAEL
+801 ILAVQTEL
-809 DRERRQIVALQRG
+809 DKERKQIQLLQRG
-822 QAKQQAD
+822 KTKQEAES
-829 ILLEKV
+829 LLEKV
-835 DMVNGI
+835 ETANGV
-841 KLLVSRIEA
+841 KLLTSRIETV
-850 ADNDMMRD
+850 DNDMMRD

-873 LGAVL
+873 LGAVM

-892 VKKGYQ
+892 VKKGYH

-922 GGGRDIDKLEE
+922 GGGKDIDKLEE